1 MAEAREPSVVVADD
15 EEYRRRVVC
24 AVDLGRRIS

>member
-15 EEYRRRVVC
+15 EDRRRVVC
-24 AVDLGRRIS
+24 AVELGWRIS